1 MPAQAPSQR
10 AQIGIDVHVRAADS
24 QRKRME
30 GFARVAA
37 VRSGCVVEGRRAR
50 LSPGCGAVARIR
62 CRRHRA
68 GGTVAA
74 WWRCVSSAS
83 WSCSTAPPWCGYR
96 GRNRRCSLLS
106 RRAWVSGCRWTRW
119 WRRCGLRARRRRRVR
134 RCRDTSPRLR
144 RAVGAAA
151 IVEVG
156 GGYRLDSE
164 LVEVD
169 ATRVTGLVA
178 AARESLRRGDADAAI
193 GLFGE
198 VNEAFRGE
206 PYEGVP
212 DTVVPAGEVQRLVEL
227 REAVVEDSAEA
238 YLERGRGER
247 CIGELEAVV
256 QANPYRERAWGL
268 LMRALYQAG
277 RPADALA
284 AFGRAR
290 VLLAA
295 ELGIEPGPA
304 LRDVEQAILT
314 HDPLLAPTA
323 AASARPGRSNLPAAA
338 EPDCRPATRVRR
350 AHTVAAVRAA
360 GHPHRCGRD
369 RQNPPRHRPRHSGA
383 P

>member
-1 MPAQAPSQR
+1 M
-10 AQIGIDVHVRAADS
+10 
-24 QRKRME
+24 
-30 GFARVAA
+30 
-37 VRSGCVVEGRRAR
+37 
-50 LSPGCGAVARIR
+50 
-62 CRRHRA
+62 
-68 GGTVAA
+68 
-74 WWRCVSSAS
+74 
-83 WSCSTAPPWCGYR
+83 
-96 GRNRRCSLLS
+96 
-106 RRAWVSGCRWTRW
+106 
-119 WRRCGLRARRRRRVR
+119 
-134 RCRDTSPRLR
+134 
-144 RAVGAAA
+144 
-151 IVEVG
+151 
-156 GGYRLDSE
+156 
-164 LVEVD
+164 
-169 ATRVTGLVA
+169 
-178 AARESLRRGDADAAI
+178 
-193 GLFGE
+193 
-198 VNEAFRGE
+198 NEAFRGE

-323 AASARPGRSNLPAAA
+323 AASQRPGRSNLPAAVSPIVGRQLELAVLTPLLLSERLVTLTGVGGIGKTRLAIDLVTQARHEWGPFFVDLAGINDAELVPAALAAALGVQVQPNQDAITVVGAVLADHLVVILVDNCEHLLPGIAELIAGLVASSSGVRVVATSREALGVAGERVCPVGPLPVPSADASVDQVKESDA
-338 EPDCRPATRVRR
+338 EPCSSPGCR
-350 AHTVAAVRAA
+350 
-360 GHPHRCGRD
+360 
-369 RQNPPRHRPRHSGA
+369 
-383 P
+383 